1 MAVGVEVPS
10 VPVQIPT
17 EETSTFNKATVETMC
32 GINMQKSG
40 TDGKDTVVASLNAKG
55 AAASC
60 GLAVGDALLSIN
72 GMRVTSPDQGA
83 MLLKS
88 VEGEVTIRV
97 TRFVRQQSIVSDKI

>member
-1 MAVGVEVPS
+1 VPS
-10 VPVQIPT
+10 VTKQVPT
-17 EETSTFNKATVETMC
+17 EQTYNSNKATAETLC
-32 GINMQKSG
+32 GITMNTKG
-40 TDGKDTVVASLNAKG
+40 TVTAITSLNAKG

-88 VEGEVTIRV
+88 VEGEVTIRA
-97 TRFVRQQSIVSDKI
+97 TRLVRQ